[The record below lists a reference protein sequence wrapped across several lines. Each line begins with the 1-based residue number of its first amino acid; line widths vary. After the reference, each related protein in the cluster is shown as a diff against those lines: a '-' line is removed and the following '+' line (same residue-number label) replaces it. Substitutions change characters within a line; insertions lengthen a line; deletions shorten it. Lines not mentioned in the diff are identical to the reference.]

1 MREISILLKTRNNQ
15 RLWSAGATKENENA
29 FTPMLCCKFHMID
42 GPNTH
47 DQMPSD
53 IEHPHLSDQIALCEF
68 HSFQVEVQM
77 NAGYIHVT
85 HT

>member
-1 MREISILLKTRNNQ
+1 MECGQQQWKMKMLLLQ
-15 RLWSAGATKENENA
+15 
-29 FTPMLCCKFHMID
+29 CCALRKFHTID

-53 IEHPHLSDQIALCEF
+53 KEHPHLSDQFALCEF
-68 HSFQVEVQM
+68 HSFQVEVQT

>member
-1 MREISILLKTRNNQ
+1 MECGQQQWKMKMLLLQ
-15 RLWSAGATKENENA
+15 
-29 FTPMLCCKFHMID
+29 CCALRKFHMID

-68 HSFQVEVQM
+68 HSFQVEVQT
-77 NAGYIHVT
+77 NAGYIHVM